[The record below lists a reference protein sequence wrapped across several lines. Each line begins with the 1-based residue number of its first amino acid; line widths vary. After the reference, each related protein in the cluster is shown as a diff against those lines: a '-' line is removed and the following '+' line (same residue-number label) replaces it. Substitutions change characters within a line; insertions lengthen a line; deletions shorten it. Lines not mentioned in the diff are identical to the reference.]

1 MGPIAGQRSEGP
13 AMSSVANLEGT
24 GLEVIDLESDP
35 GFAARQLHAY
45 DAAAQME
52 GMLRLAHAFVEN
64 PDTVLQALVQAAVD
78 LCGAE
83 SAGIS
88 IQNYD
93 GNGEPTYH
101 WAATAGKYARF
112 LNAILPSFPS
122 ACGLCLERGKP
133 QLFRVSQQ
141 FFDRMG
147 IEADVV
153 TDGMLIPWQVE
164 EVRGTLWIMAHGRDM
179 AFDENDR
186 RLMAVLASFA
196 AIGVQQQRQQKLILE
211 QTGAVAAAAMAN
223 ELAHE
228 INNPLQILTNSVY
241 LAAHAGNGDDARA
254 VAQSMA
260 EPLARL
266 AALVAKLLALP
277 IARDPETR
285 G

>member
-1 MGPIAGQRSEGP
+1 
-13 AMSSVANLEGT
+13 MSGAVNLEGT

-52 GMLRLAHAFVEN
+52 GMLRLARAFVEN
-64 PDTVLQALVQAAVD
+64 PDTVLQALVEAAVD

-88 IQNYD
+88 IQNR
-93 GNGEPTYH
+93 NEMGEPSYH
-101 WAATAGKYARF
+101 WVATAGKYAKF

-133 QLFRVSQQ
+133 QLFRVSQP

-147 IEADVV
+147 IEADIV
-153 TDGMLIPWQVE
+153 TDGLLIPWQVE
-164 EVRGTLWIMAHGRDM
+164 EVRGTLWIMAHGRDI

-186 RLMAVLASFA
+186 RLIAVLASFA
-196 AIGVQQQRQQKLILE
+196 AIGAQQQRQQKLIME
-211 QTGAVAAAAMAN
+211 QAAAAAAATMAN

-241 LAAHAGNGDDARA
+241 LAAHAGKGDDVKA

-260 EPLARL
+260 EPLQRL
-266 AALVAKLLALP
+266 TTLVAKLLALP
-277 IARDPETR
+277 IAAHPEGPLQGSPIR
-285 G
+285 QD